1 VIRHWKCVECKKT
14 DVTNDDGR
22 GTRYHRC
29 PKMRGINVPFLP
41 DGTKAK
47 LVLRER
53 EDYIGGELVQLD
65 PEHGRPVASLTTI
78 RDNGQDVIVYAPT
91 ATAKGA

>member
-1 VIRHWKCVECKKT
+1 MIRHWMCPECKKT
-14 DVTNDDGR
+14 DSTNDDGK

-29 PKMRGINVPFLP
+29 PKMRGISIPFMP

-53 EDYIGGELVQLD
+53 EDYINGELVQLD
-65 PEHGRPVASLTTI
+65 PERGRPVASLTTI